1 MKTPQTEKKM
11 FDNRIGIQGWFYGG
25 PYRLERY
32 LYTLHRVSG
41 LGVLVYLMMHIAV
54 TWFKNDPDIWKKL
67 MDIVKN
73 PFFLCGEYLV
83 FAGVVFHALNGIRLI
98 IGELGY
104 MLGKP
109 KLPVY
114 PYPLALLRQRP
125 LALVLMLLTGII
137 IVYGIFDI
145 IIFGHS
151 PQ

>member
-1 MKTPQTEKKM
+1 MKTPQTEKKLW
-11 FDNRIGIQGWFYGG
+11 DNRIGIKGWVYGG

-41 LGVLVYLMMHIAV
+41 LGVLVYLMLHIGV
-54 TWFKNDPDIWKKL
+54 TWFKNYPDIWDKL
-67 MDIVKN
+67 MVIAAN
-73 PFFLCGEYLV
+73 PLILCGEYIV

-98 IGELGY
+98 VGELGY

-137 IVYGIFDI
+137 VSYGIFDI
-145 IIFGHS
+145 IIFSHH
-151 PQ
+151 